1 MLGNAKLT
9 VIQVCN
15 NLVRNLNQPYYLTP
29 FFQDVTLL
37 ILNIPREKKRGLKL
51 LISDSMIIK
60 PLKKFWLK
68 NRKISET
75 NREHIKNH

>member
-29 FFQDVTLL
+29 FFQDVALL
-37 ILNIPREKKRGLKL
+37 ILNIPREKKERLK
-51 LISDSMIIK
+51 IAD
-60 PLKKFWLK
+60 F
-68 NRKISET
+68 R
-75 NREHIKNH
+75 

>member
-1 MLGNAKLT
+1 MLGNAKLI

-60 PLKKFWLK
+60 PLKKF
-68 NRKISET
+68 
-75 NREHIKNH
+75 